1 MAVARVDI
9 VGVGTSFHGTILP
22 AVFEVLSDANNEVQN
37 TACFV
42 LEGFCEN
49 MTPSDVLRYLDSL
62 MANLGRLI
70 TSPNV
75 NVREMAVGCS
85 MYCGSVRWA
94 VALRGLGARRSWARS
109 IATLRSRKS

>member
-1 MAVARVDI
+1 MD
-9 VGVGTSFHGTILP
+9 TSFHGTILP

-75 NVREMAVGCS
+75 NVREMAVS
-85 MYCGSVRWA
+85 AIGSVVISSGPHFHKYVR
-94 VALRGLGARRSWARS
+94 
-109 IATLRSRKS
+109 